1 MDYIH
6 QYSALTPQ
14 ELRQLKYKR
23 QYKTENPNWDDSM
36 VFLTDAVKSRIGP
49 RPTILDFGCGR
60 GNFVVDE
67 IGDVFAEKVGLDAC
81 LEATTGNTSMHRVV
95 IGDDKTL
102 PFPDEL
108 FNIALSLWVFEHVE
122 HPDHVLKEIS
132 RVLKPGGF
140 FAFVTPNRN
149 SLLITLRRYLSR
161 HFADRILKRLYGRE
175 EEDVFNVFYRANT
188 VSAIKSL
195 AAKTGFT
202 IEVIR
207 ENADPSYT
215 AFNNFTYRCSVWFT
229 KLFGTL
235 ARPHIVAVLRKS

>member
-6 QYSALTPQ
+6 QYSALTLQ

-23 QYKTENPNWDDSM
+23 RYKTEHHDWDDSM
-36 VFLTDAVKSRIGP
+36 VLLTNAVRERISNK
-49 RPTILDFGCGR
+49 PTVLDFGCGR

-67 IGDVFAEKVGLDAC
+67 IGNVFAEKIGLDAS
-81 LEATTGNTSMHRVV
+81 LDATTGNTSMNRIV
-95 IGDDKTL
+95 INNDNAL
-102 PFPDEL
+102 AFPDQT
-108 FNIALSLWVFEHVE
+108 FDIVLSLWVFEHVE
-122 HPDHVLKEIS
+122 HPDHVFKEIS

-149 SLLITLRRYLSR
+149 SLLITLRRYLSK

-202 IEVIR
+202 IEVLK

-235 ARPHIVAVLRKS
+235 ARPHIIAVLRKS